1 MAIHKEQKTKVSQNL
16 YLVGEYEKHKPTR
29 FLFDF
34 RYLKKRYR
42 KLITISD
49 TSLDK
54 RTRIARAK
62 HLLEEFKEEIRQD
75 KRPDEQITVDQLFKL
90 YMDQTTVSERWR
102 YDQKRFYTNHISPYI
117 GTRRAYDVKPFE
129 IKRIISDM
137 DKKGYAKEYQV
148 RVKRILEPMYK
159 FAILNDILKDNPLE
173 KIHIKVPT
181 RRKTITNPGE
191 KFVRLY
197 TTITTLFRNDP
208 YYQAIFLFGLFGR
221 RKNEVL
227 HLRWEDVDLI
237 NGYYWIQKTKAGVK
251 QRYKLPPIILDL
263 LVNIPDEKSSYIF
276 KSPLKPDQPITEI
289 KRQIKKVREASGIED
304 YNFHRM
310 RDILVSALYER
321 GIPAPILSNLLGHLN
336 PGTLKHYLSIDTY
349 QSSEEGYKEVYRL
362 LGLEAYGL

>member
-1 MAIHKEQKTKVSQNL
+1 MALDKLQKTKIAQNL
-16 YLVGEYEKHKPTR
+16 YLIGEYTKHQPTR

-42 KLITISD
+42 KFITISD

-54 RTRIARAK
+54 RARIAQAK
-62 HLLEEFKEEIRQD
+62 RLLEEFKEEIRQD
-75 KRPDEQITVDQLFKL
+75 KRPDEQITINQLFKL
-90 YMDQTTVSERWR
+90 YMAQTTVSERWR
-102 YDQKRFYTNHISPYI
+102 YDQERFYKNHIAPYI
-117 GTRRAYDVKPFE
+117 GERKAYDVKPFE
-129 IKRIISDM
+129 IKRIISNM

-159 FAILNDILKDNPLE
+159 FAIINNILKDNPLD

-181 RRKTITNPGE
+181 RRKTITNPSE
-191 KFVRLY
+191 KLVKIY
-197 TTITTLFRNDP
+197 TTITSLFKDDP

-227 HLRWEDVDLI
+227 QLRWEDIDLI

-251 QRYKLPPIILDL
+251 QRYKLPPIIMEL
-263 LVNIPDEKSSYIF
+263 LNSIPDEKKGYIF
-276 KSPLKPDQPITEI
+276 KSPIKPDQPITEI
-289 KRQIKKVREASGIED
+289 KRQIQKVRIASGIEN
-304 YNFHRM
+304 YNFHMM

-349 QSSEEGYKEVYRL
+349 QSSEEGNREVYRL

>member
-1 MAIHKEQKTKVSQNL
+1 MAIKKSNFILISENL
-16 YLVGEYEKHKPTR
+16 YIQKDYSKDKPTK

-34 RYLKKRYR
+34 TYLKKRYR
-42 KLITISD
+42 KVVTID
-49 TSLDK
+49 NPLWGK
-54 RTRIARAK
+54 RTRINEAK
-62 HLLEEFKEEIRQD
+62 KKLEEFKEEIRQD
-75 KRPDEQITVDQLFKL
+75 KRPDEQITIDQLFKL
-90 YMDQTTVSERWR
+90 YMAQMTVSKRWR
-102 YDQKRFYTNHISPYI
+102 YDQERFYKNHIAPYI
-117 GTRRAYDVKPFE
+117 GTRKAYDVKPFE

-159 FAILNDILKDNPLE
+159 FVILNNILKDNPLD

-181 RRKTITNPGE
+181 RRKTITNPSE
-191 KFVRLY
+191 KLVKIY
-197 TTITTLFRNDP
+197 TTITTLFKDDP

-227 HLRWEDVDLI
+227 QLRWEDIDLI

-251 QRYKLPPIILDL
+251 QRYKLPPIIMEL
-263 LVNIPDEKSSYIF
+263 LNSIPDEKKGYIF
-276 KSPLKPDQPITEI
+276 KSPIKPDQPITEI
-289 KRQIKKVREASGIED
+289 KRQIQKVRIASGIEN
-304 YNFHRM
+304 YNFHMM

-349 QSSEEGYKEVYRL
+349 QSSEEGNREVYRL